1 MNYET
6 AINLNPKNSLILNNY
21 SYYLA
26 LQKENLFKAESLIIE
41 AIQITPNSA
50 TYYDTYGWVLFQKGD
65 YKVAEEKL
73 FKAVMLSQEKNGEIL
88 EHYGDVMYMLNK
100 EKEAL
105 LFWNKALK
113 TTFHSEKLIK
123 KIDEK
128 KYIE

>member
-50 TYYDTYGWVLFQKGD
+50 TYYDTYGWVLFQKGIIRLPKKN
-65 YKVAEEKL
+65 YLKL
-73 FKAVMLSQEKNGEIL
+73 
-88 EHYGDVMYMLNK
+88 
-100 EKEAL
+100 
-105 LFWNKALK
+105 
-113 TTFHSEKLIK
+113 
-123 KIDEK
+123 
-128 KYIE
+128 